1 MELNPIQNY
10 CATSKE
16 KEVSNGVNAIILAG
30 GKNTRMHGEDKA
42 FIEIEGKPIIARII
56 EKLKPQVRQI
66 IVVTNSPE
74 KYANFKVKTIKD
86 EHPGKGPLMG
96 IYSGLKASSCKYNFI
111 TACDMPFI
119 NTALIK
125 FIIDNR
131 DNYDIVISRVSEK
144 FHTLFG
150 LYSKSCI
157 PVMEEMLEKNEL
169 RLRSIFPKLNVR
181 LLSKEDME
189 KFDPQLLSLVNI
201 NAVEELERF
210 TKMAGLPA
218 GRQG

>member
-1 MELNPIQNY
+1 MEL
-10 CATSKE
+10 
-16 KEVSNGVNAIILAG
+16 NAIILAG
-30 GKNTRMHGEDKA
+30 GRNTRMQGEDKA
-42 FIEIEGKPIIARII
+42 FIEIEGKPIVARII
-56 EKLKPQVRQI
+56 EKLKTLLSPVQNYCASSKEKEISNGVRQI

-74 KYANFKVKTIKD
+74 KYVSFKVKTIKD

-96 IYSGLKASSCKYNFI
+96 IYCGLKASSCKYNFVV
-111 TACDMPFI
+111 ACDMPFI
-119 NTALIK
+119 NTSLIK

-169 RLRSIFPKLNVR
+169 RIRSIFPKLNAR
-181 LLSKEDME
+181 FLSRQEIE
-189 KFDPQLLSLVNI
+189 RIDPGLLSLVNI
-201 NAVEELERF
+201 NTPEELIGIKYPCKGK
-210 TKMAGLPA
+210 T
-218 GRQG
+218 

>member
-1 MELNPIQNY
+1 ME
-10 CATSKE
+10 SKIA
-16 KEVSNGVNAIILAG
+16 GIILAG

-42 FIEIEGKPIIARII
+42 FIEIEGKTIVARII
-56 EKLKPQVRQI
+56 EKLKPLVCRI

-74 KYANFKVKTIKD
+74 KYVSFKVKAIKD

-96 IYSGLKASSCKYNFI
+96 IYCGLKASSSKYNFV

-119 NTALIK
+119 NASLIK
-125 FIIDNR
+125 FIIDSR

-157 PVMEEMLEKNEL
+157 PVMEEMLGKNEL
-169 RLRSIFPKLNVR
+169 RLRSIFPKLNAR
-181 LLSKEDME
+181 FLSRQEIE
-189 KFDPQLLSLVNI
+189 KIDPSQLSLVNI
-201 NAVEELERF
+201 NTPEELTGIKRLRLE
-210 TKMAGLPA
+210 TDKK
-218 GRQG
+218 

>member
-1 MELNPIQNY
+1 ME
-10 CATSKE
+10 SKIT
-16 KEVSNGVNAIILAG
+16 GIILAG
-30 GKNTRMHGEDKA
+30 GKNTRMRGEDKA
-42 FIEIEGKPIIARII
+42 FIEIEGKAIVAGII
-56 EKLKPQVRQI
+56 EKLKPLVCQI
-66 IVVTNSPE
+66 IVVTNNPE
-74 KYANFKVKTIKD
+74 KYASFKVKAIKD

-96 IYSGLKASSCKYNFI
+96 IYCGLKASSSKYNFV

-119 NTALIK
+119 DASLIK
-125 FIIDNR
+125 FIIDKR

-150 LYSKSCI
+150 IYSKSCI

-181 LLSKEDME
+181 LLLKEDIE

-201 NAVEELERF
+201 NAVEDLGRF
-210 TKMAGLPA
+210 TKMG
-218 GRQG
+218 GVECQK